1 MQLPTIPENELQRL
15 ATLRAL
21 NVLDTDA
28 EERFDRI
35 TRLTRRIFSLPTCV
49 VTLVD
54 AERQWFKSR
63 QGLEVTETPREISFC
78 GHAINQDDIFIVN
91 DALKDPRFSDN
102 PLVTE
107 QPHIRF
113 YAGYPLTIHGQYR
126 VGTLCLIG
134 TEPRE
139 FTAEDIETLTDLGE
153 MVEAELLSIAQNT
166 LDPLTTISNRRGF
179 ELLAHQALASC
190 RRTESEAALLF
201 FDLDFFKEVND
212 NFGHL
217 KGDQVLYDFAHILMT
232 AFRESDVIARL
243 GGDEFVVLLSFVHS
257 DTVNRVI
264 ERFKL
269 LLEQYNQ
276 QHPKQHSLATS
287 IGIAHWTPD
296 SEMSLE
302 DLLDSADKAMYQDK
316 AAHHTGAP

>member
-35 TRLTRRIFSLPTCV
+35 TRLTRRIFSLPICV

-113 YAGYPLTIHGQYR
+113 YAGYPLTIHRQYR

-153 MVEAELLSIAQNT
+153 MVVS
-166 LDPLTTISNRRGF
+166 
-179 ELLAHQALASC
+179 
-190 RRTESEAALLF
+190 
-201 FDLDFFKEVND
+201 
-212 NFGHL
+212 
-217 KGDQVLYDFAHILMT
+217 
-232 AFRESDVIARL
+232 
-243 GGDEFVVLLSFVHS
+243 
-257 DTVNRVI
+257 TV
-264 ERFKL
+264 
-269 LLEQYNQ
+269 
-276 QHPKQHSLATS
+276 
-287 IGIAHWTPD
+287 
-296 SEMSLE
+296 
-302 DLLDSADKAMYQDK
+302 
-316 AAHHTGAP
+316 